1 MQFSTVPA
9 GCFNPPLVSD
19 QTAFGLQRAPGA
31 PSNVSNRSIAML
43 SFIVRLRSRSH
54 IIISRQTADASKPR
68 LHAASR
74 RNQARQRVAIL
85 MAGFAACFAIVGGRL
100 VWYGAMEPLTTA
112 SIGNPAVVAS
122 RPDIIDRNGALLATD
137 LNMVSLYADP
147 RKIVD
152 ANEVVEKLSAVI
164 PNLDWRDTHKKLRS
178 KTAFQWLRRQ
188 LTPRQQA
195 DILALG
201 IPGIGFRP
209 EKRRFYPGA
218 ETASHIVGHVN
229 VDNQGLAGM
238 ERYLDQQ
245 GLSDLRQLGMTSGAP
260 LEPVRLSID
269 MRVQTIVRDVAARS
283 MEAYQAEAAG
293 AAIIDVETGE
303 VLAMASVPD
312 YNPNEPSRTLADGT
326 VDKEYEK
333 GWFNRMSNATFEMG
347 STFKSFTLAMGLDAG
362 KINLNTV
369 VDASRPIRMGG
380 FTIKDF
386 KGKNRPLSIPEVFQ
400 YSSNIG
406 TAAVADRVGIEGH
419 QEFLTRLGLLSK
431 METEMPGVATP
442 TQPRTWKKIN
452 SVTIS
457 FGHGVA
463 TTPLQTAVAAA
474 SLINGGKLLPPTF
487 LPRTQ
492 EAAIDLA
499 KSVLKETTS
508 ADMRYLFTWNGLKGS
523 GRGAQVE
530 GFNVGGKTGTADKV
544 INGRYASDINFNAF
558 VAAFPMDKPRYIVL
572 SIIDAPKTGEH
583 GGRTAASTAAPMV
596 KQIISRAAPLLGVQP
611 RFGPVGDSYLLAD
624 Y

>member
-1 MQFSTVPA
+1 
-9 GCFNPPLVSD
+9 
-19 QTAFGLQRAPGA
+19 
-31 PSNVSNRSIAML
+31 ML
-43 SFIVRLRSRSH
+43 SFVVRLRSRSH
-54 IIISRQTADASKPR
+54 FTLKNNTSRPAPTIRGTEASRQR
-68 LHAASR
+68 L
-74 RNQARQRVAIL
+74 ARTRVGIL
-85 MAGFAACFAIVGGRL
+85 IAGFIVCFSIIGGRL
-100 VWYGAMEPLTTA
+100 VWYGSKEPLTTA

-122 RPDIIDRNGALLATD
+122 RPDILDRNGVLLATD

-147 RKIVD
+147 RRIVD
-152 ANEVVEKLSAVI
+152 PNEVVEKLSEVI
-164 PNLDWRDTHKKLRS
+164 PNLDWRDTHQKLRS

-195 DILALG
+195 DIMALG

-245 GLSDLRQLGMTSGAP
+245 GLADLRQLGMTSGAP

-269 MRVQTIVRDVAARS
+269 LRVQTIVRDVAAKS

-293 AAIIDVETGE
+293 AAVLDVETGE

-312 YNPNEPSRTLADGT
+312 YNPNEPSRTLADGS

-362 KINLNTV
+362 KIDLNTV

-380 FTIKDF
+380 FTIRDF
-386 KGKNRPLSIPEVFQ
+386 KGRNRPLSIPEVFQ

-442 TQPRTWKKIN
+442 MQPRTWKKIN

-474 SLINGGKLLPPTF
+474 SLINGGKLMSPTF
-487 LPRTQ
+487 LPRTPKM
-492 EAAIDLA
+492 AADLA
-499 KSVLKETTS
+499 RTVIREKTS
-508 ADMRYLFTWNGLKGS
+508 ADMRYLFDWNGTKGS
-523 GRGAQVE
+523 GRGAAVE
-530 GFNVGGKTGTADKV
+530 GFRVGGKTGTADKV
-544 INGRYASDINFNAF
+544 INGRYASDVNFNAF

-572 SIIDAPKTGEH
+572 SIIDAPKTGEN

-596 KQIISRAAPLLGVQP
+596 KQIIARSAPLLGVLP
-611 RFGPVGDSYLLAD
+611 RFGSGAESYLLAD

>member
-1 MQFSTVPA
+1 MPVVGS
-9 GCFNPPLVSD
+9 G
-19 QTAFGLQRAPGA
+19 
-31 PSNVSNRSIAML
+31 
-43 SFIVRLRSRSH
+43 
-54 IIISRQTADASKPR
+54 
-68 LHAASR
+68 ASR
-74 RNQARQRVAIL
+74 MTQARQRISIL
-85 MAGFAACFAIVGGRL
+85 IAGFLLAFAVVGSRL
-100 VWYGAMEPLTTA
+100 AWYGFAQPLTTA
-112 SIGNPAVVAS
+112 SIGNPSVVAS
-122 RPDIIDRNGALLATD
+122 RPDIVDRNGELLATD
-137 LNMVSLYADP
+137 LNMISLYADP
-147 RKIVD
+147 RRIVD
-152 ANEVVEKLSAVI
+152 PNEVVEKLAGVI
-164 PNLDWRDTHKKLRS
+164 PNLDWRETHQKLRS
-178 KTAFQWLRRQ
+178 KTAFQWLKRQ

-229 VDNQGLAGM
+229 IDNQGLAGM

-245 GLSDLRQLGMTSGAP
+245 GLSDLRQLGLTSGTA

-269 MRVQTIVRDVAARS
+269 LRVQTIIRDVAAKA
-283 MEAYQAEAAG
+283 MQAYQAEAAG
-293 AAIIDVETGE
+293 AVILDVETGE

-312 YNPNEPSRTLADGT
+312 YNPNEPSRTLPDGR
-326 VDKEYEK
+326 VDKDYEK
-333 GWFNRMSNATFEMG
+333 GWFNRISNATFEMG

-406 TAAVADRVGIEGH
+406 TAAVADRVGVEGH
-419 QEFLTRLGLLSK
+419 REFLTRLGLLSK

-442 TQPRTWKKIN
+442 TQPHTWKKIN

-474 SLINGGKLLPPTF
+474 SLINGGKLISPTF
-487 LPRTQ
+487 LPRTPK
-492 EAAIDLA
+492 AAADLA
-499 KSVLKETTS
+499 KTVLKETTS
-508 ADMRYLFTWNGLKGS
+508 ADMRYLFNWNGIKGS

-530 GFNVGGKTGTADKV
+530 GFRVGGKTGTADKV
-544 INGRYASDINFNAF
+544 INGRYASNINFNAF
-558 VAAFPMDKPRYIVL
+558 VAAFPMDKPKYIVL

-596 KQIISRAAPLLGVQP
+596 KQIIARSAPLLGVRP
-611 RFGPVGDSYLLAD
+611 RFGPAGETYQLVDF
-624 Y
+624 